1 MFAVETPL
9 ISLPSPLPI
18 LLVPLHHSGL
28 PPNVTPFRK
37 LHVNTQDKVSV
48 IFYSF
53 LEPSFYSLGALFGA
67 FNHLLPS
74 SPLAYDLSSGM
85 GLLPVLLSPAPSR
98 ESVGTLKTLLSG
110 GVNE

>member
-18 LLVPLHHSGL
+18 LLVPLHPSGL
-28 PPNVTPFRK
+28 PSNVTPFRK

-53 LEPSFYSLGALFGA
+53 LEPSFYCLGALFGA

-74 SPLAYDLSSGM
+74 SPLAYDPSSGM
-85 GLLPVLLSPAPSR
+85 PMIRLLGWVFCPSSYPQPLAESLWGL
-98 ESVGTLKTLLSG
+98 
-110 GVNE
+110 